1 MYGVAKS
8 PNSQKKLKTKTK
20 AGDITLLNF
29 RLYYKAVLNRTVW
42 YWQPPP
48 PTTKT
53 QTQRPI
59 EWKPRHELIHI
70 WSINSQQS
78 MKGYPVGEKKIPLG
92 YMCGSTACD
101 CGFSSDHDL
110 RAVQSI
116 FSLSISLCPSSACS
130 LSLSVKNKY
139 INLKSPQHVV
149 LEKLDSNLQ
158 NKTKTQT
165 DHFLTTY
172 TKINPT

>member
-78 MKGYPVGEKKIPLG
+78 RKGYTMGKKRYSWDTRVAPKRVTVDSAPI
-92 YMCGSTACD
+92 MISGSAEHAWD
-101 CGFSSDHDL
+101 SD
-110 RAVQSI
+110 RK
-116 FSLSISLCPSSACS
+116 
-130 LSLSVKNKY
+130 SV
-139 INLKSPQHVV
+139 V
-149 LEKLDSNLQ
+149 
-158 NKTKTQT
+158 
-165 DHFLTTY
+165 
-172 TKINPT
+172 

>member
-78 MKGYPVGEKKIPLG
+78 RKGYPMGEKKILLG
-92 YMCGSTACD
+92 YMYGSTACD

-110 RAVQSI
+110 RAVQSMRGI
-116 FSLSISLCPSSACS
+116 LPLHFSLPLFCMFSLSLCQ
-130 LSLSVKNKY
+130 K
-139 INLKSPQHVV
+139 
-149 LEKLDSNLQ
+149 
-158 NKTKTQT
+158 
-165 DHFLTTY
+165 
-172 TKINPT
+172 